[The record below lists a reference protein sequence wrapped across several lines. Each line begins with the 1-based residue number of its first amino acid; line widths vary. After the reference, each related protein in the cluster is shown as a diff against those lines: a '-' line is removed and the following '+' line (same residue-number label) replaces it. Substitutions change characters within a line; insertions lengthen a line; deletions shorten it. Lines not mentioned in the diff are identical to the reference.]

1 MAQLVESRRV
11 FPSCRSG
18 RDARPIVTVLA
29 AAMAAALFGCTGKI
43 GATTGGPGSA
53 GSTVLPPGAVG
64 PINPGRVVA
73 HRLNNVEYDNT
84 VRDLVGVDVKPS
96 STYGFPDDAYVE
108 GFDNNADAL
117 TAPPLLLEK
126 LETATEAI
134 VGAALSTNVAGAPA
148 RSRIMV
154 CDPTKIGDGP
164 CATQILSTFAS
175 RAFRRPVSAAE
186 VSGYARLVDVAK
198 SVGDGFEQ
206 GIAAGLQAIL
216 LSPRF
221 LFRVEANPGAGQ
233 NAPLDDYEV
242 ASRLSY
248 FLWSSMPDDQ
258 LFARAA
264 GGALHDGPSIV
275 DEVRRMLADP
285 RSSALVDNLAGEW
298 LGSRQMAVQQVTL
311 TDVTFD
317 PGLRGAMA
325 AEASLF
331 LGEMV
336 RGGHAVKELLSAD
349 FVFANDRL
357 AAHYGVSGAGTL
369 GSALVKLPLTDSR
382 RGGGILTQANTLTV
396 TSMRDR
402 TSPTRR
408 GKWVSE
414 NLLCVVIPPPPPM
427 IPQLDPPST
436 TAPTTVRERLA
447 QHRAKGST
455 CNGCHQFIDPIGFG
469 LEHFDAVGRW
479 RDTDNGVAI
488 DATGNV
494 PGSNAAFD
502 GAVSLATAVGADP
515 RFLDCMIRKVMTYAV
530 GRTLVTT
537 PSTGSPMDDTAGLAD
552 IHAQLGS
559 TDARLDRLIELVAS
573 SPAMTMRLGE
583 ETP

>member
-1 MAQLVESRRV
+1 MPPVVAALRS
-11 FPSCRSG
+11 FPSCR
-18 RDARPIVTVLA
+18 RAVA
-29 AAMAAALFGCTGKI
+29 AAAIAAALAGCTGKVGGGGG
-43 GATTGGPGSA
+43 GAGGAG
-53 GSTVLPPGAVG
+53 GSTVLPPGVAG

-84 VRDLVGVDVKPS
+84 VRDLVGVDLKPS

-126 LETATEAI
+126 LETATQAI
-134 VGAALSTNVAGAPA
+134 VAAALSPAAGNAA
-148 RSRIMV
+148 VRARIMV
-154 CDPTKIGDGP
+154 CDPAQAGETA

-175 RAFRRPVSAAE
+175 RAFRRPVTADE
-186 VSGYARLVDVAK
+186 MTGYAKLVDVAK

-221 LFRVEANPGAGQ
+221 LFRVEANPGAGR

-248 FLWSSMPDDQ
+248 FLWSSMPDDK
-258 LFARAA
+258 LFERAA
-264 GGALHDGPSIV
+264 GGALHDGTSIV
-275 DEVRRMLADP
+275 DEVRRMLADT

-298 LGSRQMAVQQVTL
+298 LGSRQLAVQQVTL

-317 PGLRGAMA
+317 TALRGAMA
-325 AEASLF
+325 SEASLF
-331 LGEMV
+331 LGEMF
-336 RGGHAVKELLSAD
+336 RGGHAIKELLGAD
-349 FVFANDRL
+349 FLFANDRL
-357 AAHYGVSGAGTL
+357 AAHYGLTGAGTQ
-369 GSALVKLPLTDSR
+369 GSTLIKLPLTDSR

-427 IPQLDPPST
+427 IPQLEPQST
-436 TAPTTVRERLA
+436 TAPTSVRERLA
-447 QHRAKGST
+447 QHREKGST
-455 CNGCHQFIDPIGFG
+455 CSGCHRYIDPIGFG

-479 RDTDNGVAI
+479 RDTDSGVAI
-488 DATGNV
+488 DATGTV
-494 PGSNAAFD
+494 PQSNAPFD
-502 GAVSLATAVGADP
+502 GAVGLAAAVGEDP
-515 RFLDCMIRKVMTYAV
+515 RFLDCMVRKLMTYAV

-537 PSTGSPMDDTAGLAD
+537 PAAGSPMDDTAGLAD
-552 IHAQLGS
+552 IRTQLGS
-559 TDARLDRLIELVAS
+559 TDARLDRLIELIAA
-573 SPAMTMRLGE
+573 SPAMTMRIGE
-583 ETP
+583 ESQ

>member
-1 MAQLVESRRV
+1 MPQLVETLRG
-11 FPSCRSG
+11 FPSCRPAPRAARAG
-18 RDARPIVTVLA
+18 RRVVA
-29 AAMAAALFGCTGKI
+29 AAAIAAALIGCTGQI
-43 GATTGGPGSA
+43 SGHGSGG
-53 GSTVLPPGAVG
+53 GSTVLPPGLAG

-84 VRDLVGVDVKPS
+84 VRDLVGIDLKPS

-126 LETATEAI
+126 LQTATEAI
-134 VGAALSTNVAGAPA
+134 VSAALSTSAGNAA
-148 RSRIMV
+148 VRSRIMV
-154 CDPTKIGDGP
+154 CDPAKTGESA
-164 CATQILSTFAS
+164 CAGQILATFAS
-175 RAFRRPVSAAE
+175 RAFRRPVTAADM
-186 VSGYARLVDVAK
+186 SSYAQLVDVAK

-206 GIAAGLQAIL
+206 GIAAGMEAIL

-221 LFRVEANPGAGQ
+221 LFRIEANPGVGH

-248 FLWSSMPDDQ
+248 FLWSSMPDDT

-264 GGALHDGPSIV
+264 SGGLHDGASIV
-275 DEVRRMLADP
+275 DEVHRMLADP
-285 RSSALVDNLAGEW
+285 RASALVDNLAGEW
-298 LGSRQMAVQQVTL
+298 LGSRQLAVQQVTL

-317 PGLRGAMA
+317 DALRGAMTS
-325 AEASLF
+325 EASMF
-331 LGEMV
+331 LDEMF
-336 RGGHAVKELLSAD
+336 RGGHAIKELLGAD
-349 FVFANDRL
+349 FLFANDRL
-357 AAHYGVSGAGTL
+357 AAHYGLTGTGTL
-369 GSALVKLPLTDSR
+369 GPTLAKLPLTDMR
-382 RGGGILTQANTLTV
+382 RSGGILTQANTLTV

-414 NLLCVVIPPPPPM
+414 NLLCFIIPPPPPM

-436 TAPTTVRERLA
+436 TAPTSVRDRLA
-447 QHRAKGST
+447 AHRAKGST
-455 CNGCHQFIDPIGFG
+455 CNGCHQYIDPIGFG

-479 RDTDNGVAI
+479 RDTDNGIAI

-494 PGSNAAFD
+494 PGSNAPFD
-502 GAVSLATAVGADP
+502 GAVTLAAAVGSDP
-515 RFLDCMIRKVMTYAV
+515 RFLDCMIRKLMTYAV

-537 PSTGSPMDDTAGLAD
+537 PSSGSPMDDTAGLAD
-552 IHAQLGS
+552 IRQRLGS
-559 TDARLDRLIELVAS
+559 TDARLDHLIELVAS
-573 SPAMTMRLGE
+573 SPAMTMRIGE
-583 ETP
+583 ESP

>member
-1 MAQLVESRRV
+1 
-11 FPSCRSG
+11 
-18 RDARPIVTVLA
+18 
-29 AAMAAALFGCTGKI
+29 MAAAAIAAALAGCTGKVGGGGG
-43 GATTGGPGSA
+43 GAGGAG
-53 GSTVLPPGAVG
+53 GSTVLPPGVAG

-84 VRDLVGVDVKPS
+84 VRDLVGVDLKPS

-126 LETATEAI
+126 LETATQAI
-134 VGAALSTNVAGAPA
+134 VAAALSPAAGNAA
-148 RSRIMV
+148 VRARIMV
-154 CDPTKIGDGP
+154 CDPAQAGEAA

-175 RAFRRPVSAAE
+175 RAFRRPVTADE
-186 VSGYARLVDVAK
+186 MTGYAKLVDVAK

-221 LFRVEANPGAGQ
+221 LFRVEANPGAGH

-248 FLWSSMPDDQ
+248 FLWSSMPDDK

-264 GGALHDGPSIV
+264 GGALHDASSIV
-275 DEVRRMLADP
+275 DEVRRMLADTK
-285 RSSALVDNLAGEW
+285 SSALVDNLAGEW
-298 LGSRQMAVQQVTL
+298 LGSRQLAVQQVTL

-317 PGLRGAMA
+317 TALRGAMA

-331 LGEMV
+331 LGEMF
-336 RGGHAVKELLSAD
+336 RGGHAIKDLLGAD
-349 FVFANDRL
+349 FLFANGRL
-357 AAHYGVSGAGTL
+357 ASHYGLTGAGTL
-369 GSALVKLPLTDSR
+369 GSALIKLPLTDSR
-382 RGGGILTQANTLTV
+382 RSGGILTQANTLTV

-408 GKWVSE
+408 GKWVSD
-414 NLLCVVIPPPPPM
+414 NLLCVVVPPPPPM

-436 TAPTTVRERLA
+436 AAPTSVRERLA
-447 QHRAKGST
+447 QHRAKGSS
-455 CNGCHQFIDPIGFG
+455 CDGCHRFIDPIGFG

-479 RDTDNGVAI
+479 RDTDSGVAI
-488 DATGNV
+488 DATGAV
-494 PGSNAAFD
+494 PQTDVPFD
-502 GAVSLATAVGADP
+502 GAVGLAAAIGEDP
-515 RFLDCMIRKVMTYAV
+515 RFLDCMVRKMMTYAV
-530 GRTLVTT
+530 GRTVVTT
-537 PSTGSPMDDTAGLAD
+537 PVAGSPMDDAAGVAD
-552 IHAQLGS
+552 IRAQLGS
-559 TDARLDRLIELVAS
+559 TDARLDRLIELVAT
-573 SPAMTMRLGE
+573 SPAMTMRIGE
-583 ETP
+583 ETQ